1 MSDLQFNDSATV
13 EWTVREAD
21 LASSLAPDP
30 SDVFPAVLAT
40 PKLIGLME
48 LACARVMKPVLGPGE
63 LSAGASIDMTHT
75 AATLEGGKVTIKA
88 KYVGRDGLLYVFHV
102 VATDAA
108 GEIGRATH
116 KRAIVSTERLLAGAR
131 KRREAG
137 RI

>member
-1 MSDLQFNDSATV
+1 MSELQFNDSARV
-13 EWTVREAD
+13 EWTVGEGD

-48 LACARVMKPVLGPGE
+48 LACARVMKPILGPGE

-75 AATLEGGKVTIKA
+75 AATLAGGKVTIQA
-88 KYVGRDGLLYVFHV
+88 KFGGRDGVLYVFHV

-116 KRAIVSTERLLAGAR
+116 KRALVSSERLLAGAR
-131 KRREAG
+131 KRQAAG
-137 RI
+137 QI